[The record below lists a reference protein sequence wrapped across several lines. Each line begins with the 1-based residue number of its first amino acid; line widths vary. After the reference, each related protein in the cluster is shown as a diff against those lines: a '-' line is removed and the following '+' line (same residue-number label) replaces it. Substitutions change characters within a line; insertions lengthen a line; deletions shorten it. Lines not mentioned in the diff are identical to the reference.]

1 MRQKYFSQSG
11 FILLI
16 AIATIF
22 IQPLGAIA
30 INLMPDQINL
40 LKSLRSSVI
49 EASIYQHEHPNLPKP
64 KGSR

>member
-16 AIATIF
+16 AIAAIF
-22 IQPLGAIA
+22 IQPLGAIS
-30 INLMPDQINL
+30 INSIPDQINL

-49 EASIYQHEHPNLPKP
+49 ETSIYQHEHPHLPNP